1 MSLPQNIK
9 DEVAALSESA
19 QLREDMRTAAKE
31 KYIPLLKDGKVDIDA
46 YIAFVTQFNEF
57 INHQR
62 KPFRKIS
69 DRDMIL

>member
-19 QLREDMRTAAKE
+19 KLQEDMRTVAKE
-31 KYIPLLKDGKVDIDA
+31 KYISLLKDGKVDVDA
-46 YIAFVTQFNEF
+46 YIDFVIQFNEF
-57 INHQR
+57 INHQP